1 MQPLVEIK
9 DLTIRFPEGNQTF
22 EAVKHVSFSVQ
33 EGEIVGVVGESGSG
47 KSMSALALMGL
58 LKKHAQI
65 PNGEI
70 RFRGENLLTMKPEE
84 RRKLQGNE
92 MAMVFQE
99 PMTSLNP
106 VMKIGKQVGEGLR
119 LHTNLKEEEI
129 HARVVAALE
138 DVGLTEAEA
147 ICNKYPHELS
157 GGMRQRVMLAQATV
171 CSPSLIIADEPTTA
185 LDVIVQAQILR
196 LLKKIH
202 EEKHTSI
209 LFISHDLNVIK
220 EICSRVIVMYHGV
233 IVEEGETKEVLLHP
247 KHEYTRHLVASI
259 PNANEYEGNSEAVLR
274 LQNLNVFYDVKQG
287 LFAKKEK
294 KHVIHD
300 VTLSAHDGE
309 ILGIVGESGCGK
321 STLCKTILGLHKDY
335 TGTVWMKEG
344 MRPQMV
350 FQDPFASLNPAK
362 TIGWILEEPLKLR
375 GIREKGKRRE
385 MVSEMLEAVGLDASY
400 ASRKARELSG
410 GQRQRISIATALLME
425 PGLIIADE
433 PVSALDVTVQS
444 QILKLL
450 VKLHQERKMTILFIS
465 HDLNIVRKICRRV
478 MVIYKGEVVEY
489 GHAKD
494 VYEAPAH
501 PYTRLL
507 LDAIIDGGQREHDS
521 ILDAGEIEK
530 TPADFI
536 GCGFYHRCPERCER
550 CRTEHP
556 SGVMLGGGHEAR
568 CFRLE
573 ENASSLSAR

>member
-1 MQPLVEIK
+1 MQPLVEIR
-9 DLTIRFPEGNQTF
+9 DLTIRFPEGNQSF
-22 EAVKHVSFSVQ
+22 EAVKRVSFTVQ

-58 LKKHAQI
+58 LKKNAQI

-70 RFRGENLLTMKPEE
+70 LFRGKNLLTMKPEE
-84 RRKLQGNE
+84 RKKLQGNE

-106 VMKIGKQVGEGLR
+106 VLRIGAQVGESLR
-119 LHTNLKEEEI
+119 LHTDLKENEI
-129 HARVVAALE
+129 HARVLAALE
-138 DVGLTEAEA
+138 EVGLHDAEA
-147 ICNKYPHELS
+147 ICRKYPHELS

-185 LDVIVQAQILR
+185 LDVIVQAQILS

-202 EEKHTSI
+202 EEKQTAI
-209 LFISHDLNVIK
+209 LFISHDLNVIQ
-220 EICSRVIVMYHGV
+220 EICSRVIVMYQGV
-233 IVEEGETKEVLLHP
+233 IVEEGETREVLQHP
-247 KHEYTRHLVASI
+247 KHEYTKHLVASF
-259 PNANEYEGNSEAVLR
+259 PRAREYEGNSEAVLR
-274 LQNLNVFYDVKQG
+274 LQNLNVFYEVKQG
-287 LFAKKEK
+287 LFAKRKK

-362 TIGWILEEPLKLR
+362 TIGWLLEEPLKLR
-375 GIREKGKRRE
+375 GIHDRGKRRE
-385 MVSEMLEAVGLDASY
+385 LVSEMLTSVGLDASY
-400 ASRKARELSG
+400 GSRKARELSG
-410 GQRQRISIATALLME
+410 GQRQRISIAMALLME

-450 VKLHQERKMTILFIS
+450 VKLHEERRMTILFIS
-465 HDLNIVRKICRRV
+465 HDLNLVRNICRRV

-501 PYTRLL
+501 PYTKLL
-507 LDAIIDGGQREHDS
+507 LAS
-521 ILDAGEIEK
+521 ILDGSQQKESPSLLDLGEPE
-530 TPADFI
+530 TFPTEFS
-536 GCGFYHRCPERCER
+536 GCGFYPRCPVRGERCK
-550 CRTEHP
+550 TEHP
-556 SGVMLGGGHEAR
+556 EGVALGGGHEAR
-568 CFRLE
+568 CFRLAE
-573 ENASSLSAR
+573 T